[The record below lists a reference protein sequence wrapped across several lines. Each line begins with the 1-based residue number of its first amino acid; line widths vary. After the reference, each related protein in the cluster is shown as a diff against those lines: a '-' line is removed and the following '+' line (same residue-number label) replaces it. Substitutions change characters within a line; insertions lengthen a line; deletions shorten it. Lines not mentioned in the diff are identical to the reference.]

1 MNTAPVLAVGAMQIL
16 GAGLV
21 FLTLYIAL
29 CALWRSR
36 KQQKDGIYSDTF
48 PFLHFA
54 CI

>member
-1 MNTAPVLAVGAMQIL
+1 MNTARVLAVGAVQIL

-21 FLTLYIAL
+21 FLSLYIAL

-36 KQQKDGIYSDTF
+36 KQQKDGIHPDTF
-48 PFLHFA
+48 PFLYLA